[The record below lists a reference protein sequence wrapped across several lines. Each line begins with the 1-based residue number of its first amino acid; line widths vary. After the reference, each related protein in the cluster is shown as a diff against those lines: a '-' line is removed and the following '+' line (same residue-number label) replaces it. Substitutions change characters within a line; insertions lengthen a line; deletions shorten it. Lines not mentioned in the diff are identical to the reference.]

1 MPLSDS
7 KKVQSAINHVGQ
19 VALDTRAAVAKMNAI
34 IVKFQAAN
42 PDVTGTPLAGNKA
55 AMLTAITNLETEI
68 NKPVWDALVT
78 AIEPSHR
85 GEAL

>member
-1 MPLSDS
+1 MPISDS
-7 KKVQSAINHVGQ
+7 KKVASAINHVGQ
-19 VALDTRAAVAKMNAI
+19 AALDIRAAVAKMNAI

-42 PDVTGTPLAGNKA
+42 PSVTGTPLEGNKA
-55 AMLTAITNLETEI
+55 AMLTAITNLATEI
-68 NKPVWDALVT
+68 NKPVWDALVA